1 MKTLMILGV
10 GRGQVGLYK
19 AAKKLG
25 YRTIAA
31 SIPGNYPGFAYADEI
46 CYVNIIDKEAV
57 CEAAKRFNVDGIA
70 SACIDAPMKAL
81 GYTCDTLGLPG
92 ISETAAELSVD
103 KLAMKE
109 ALIEAGVT
117 VADYRRIVTEEDLN
131 QALEELD
138 LPLII
143 KAVDL
148 AGSRGINNVFSR
160 GDAPE
165 AFARTMAATRRDYC
179 IIEEFIEGYKF
190 GCTAF
195 VADGEIML
203 ILPCGDVTFSSNT
216 VIPVGHFV
224 PLDFSVECG
233 EDTDNEAVYR
243 EIEKE
248 MYKAVGA
255 MGFTDCAV
263 NADLILKDGKVY
275 MLEVT
280 GRMGAN
286 ALPELTSIYYGI
298 DIYELIAMQAMR
310 DPELKGRFREALQK
324 EGRPCRAEMVISH
337 NAGTLKELTYDGSTE
352 VEEVLFF
359 AGKGDKVNAF
369 RNTKD
374 CLGQIIVS
382 GDTPQDC
389 ETALANACRG
399 IKLVL
404 E

>member
-1 MKTLMILGV
+1 MKKLMILGA

-25 YRTIAA
+25 YQTIAT
-31 SIPGNYPGFAYADEI
+31 SIPGNYPGFDYADEI
-46 CYVNIIDKEAV
+46 CYVDIIDKEAV
-57 CEAAKRFNVDGIA
+57 CSAAKELSVDGVA

-81 GYTCDTLGLPG
+81 GYTCDMLGLPG
-92 ISETAAELSVD
+92 ISEKAAELSVD
-103 KLAMKE
+103 KLAMKKV
-109 ALIEAGVT
+109 LIEAGVT
-117 VADYRRIVTEEDLN
+117 VADYRKIATEEELN
-131 QALEELD
+131 RALEELR

-160 GDAPE
+160 EDASAALAE
-165 AFARTMAATRRDYC
+165 TMAATRRDYC

-195 VADGEIML
+195 VADGEIVM
-203 ILPCGDVTFSSNT
+203 ILPCSDVTFNSNT

-224 PLDFSVECG
+224 PIDFAAECG
-233 EDTDNEAVYR
+233 GSTDNETVNR
-243 EIEKE
+243 EIAKE
-248 MYKAVGA
+248 MSRAVEA
-255 MGFTDCAV
+255 MGLTNCAV
-263 NADLILKDGKVY
+263 NADLILKDGRVY
-275 MLEVT
+275 VLEIT

-286 ALPELTSIYYGI
+286 GLPELTSIYYGT
-298 DIYELIAMQAMR
+298 DVYELIVMQATGVPGLM
-310 DPELKGRFREALQK
+310 DKIREMLQNK
-324 EGRPCRAEMVISH
+324 GRPCRAEMVISH
-337 NAGTLKELTYDGSTE
+337 REGVIKELSYDGSAE

-359 AGKGDKVNAF
+359 AASGDKVNAF

-382 GDTPQDC
+382 GDTPKDC
-389 ETALANACRG
+389 ETAMADACKG
-399 IKLVL
+399 IRLVL